1 MDGFVPED
9 KYQKLASEY
18 AKLRAQASV
27 LRKALLEE
35 QAKSSTLRDQLK
47 QKETTLRRA
56 EQEIDSLGFR
66 NKQLEH
72 RVASLQ
78 DDLATS
84 EARKKEKE
92 SKKRGNNDKIEAQQ
106 VNLMSGHKDDSLIF
120 EELQKKIME
129 NAELTSL
136 IDDKER
142 SLQMHSEHI
151 KSMEQMIEKHNLE
164 HADVEKRLRKEMETL
179 QSRNQELETKLVEA
193 ASMLGS
199 EDALSASGS
208 DYTPYHN
215 NNQIQHSSHQMMSSE
230 CRIANLEKEVA
241 HWRSQFELSKLYT
254 DTLHTK
260 PTIEANAPMNASTS
274 PGNLFNCSSTTSAA
288 GLTSIPS
295 VADGKSSRDSKT
307 EQFIPT
313 TKELLLFNN
322 LGKKFEDLLKEKLLA
337 ESRLASFMTE
347 VDHLQNCLENATQE
361 LKGKDEQLDSINQ
374 ALHLL
379 EEDLTTTRVN
389 YDEQISVLTEQ
400 VISLSEQLAA
410 SK

>member
-260 PTIEANAPMNASTS
+260 PTIEANASTS